1 MSPDLP
7 VELRILQPSA
17 VLLDPH
23 VWTDDKD
30 RLSIRYAIYEAL
42 VSYDKE
48 GSYQPALAEV
58 WNLADDAQTWSFR
71 IRSGVRFHN
80 GDELNAHAVV
90 AALDRA
96 RGPGVAGELGT
107 SGLYRSY
114 LGNATV
120 QAVDDLTIRIVTVEP
135 MADLLDLLIEIP
147 IISGAPVSGTGP
159 YRVVDATADGVLLE
173 AHDRYWGNVPS
184 AGRVWWKAEPDEQ
197 RRVEALLAGQADLVA
212 NLSSAGVSAVSAASQ
227 CDVISRESK
236 WATIFMCNAAA
247 GVCQDKRVRQALNYA
262 LDVPEIIEVVM
273 GGAGRPLNG
282 PLTELHFGHDPAT
295 APYPF
300 DPARAQALLAE
311 AGHGEGLRLVLDVP
325 TVVPDEAL
333 QLGKAMAEQYT
344 RVGIVTDV
352 RVHTDRPGYAEM
364 VKAKQMGDAC
374 CFDSS
379 PLSSWRVL
387 REKFHSGIRGVWW
400 QGYCNPEVD
409 ALLDRAAA
417 TVNAKSRQAVYRHA
431 YSLIRDDAPW
441 IYLYSPVMSWGL
453 GPQAR
458 GVRIRFDSTIQT
470 N

>member
-42 VSYDKE
+42 VSLDKE
-48 GSYQPALAEV
+48 GHYQPALAEA

-80 GDELNAHAVV
+80 GDELNAHLVV

-120 QAVDDLTIRIVTVEP
+120 QAVDDHTVLIVTTEP

-147 IISGAPVSGTGP
+147 IITGDPVSGTGP
-159 YRVVDATADGVLLE
+159 YRLVDATPDGVLLE
-173 AHDRYWGNVPS
+173 AHHRYWGSSPS
-184 AGRVWWKAEPDEQ
+184 AGRVWWQAEPDEQ
-197 RRVEALLAGQADLVA
+197 RRVEALVSGQADLVA
-212 NLSSAGVSAVSAASQ
+212 SLSPARVGEVSASSQ
-227 CDVISRESK
+227 CDLISRESK
-236 WATIFMCNAAA
+236 WATIFMANATA
-247 GVCQDKRVRQALNYA
+247 GLCQDKRVRQALNYA
-262 LDVPEIIEVVM
+262 LDVQEIIEVVM
-273 GGAGRPLNG
+273 DGAGRPLNG
-282 PLTELHFGHDPAT
+282 PLTDLHFGHDPAT
-295 APYPF
+295 LPYPY
-300 DPARAQALLAE
+300 DPARARALLAE
-311 AGHGEGLRLVLDVP
+311 AGHGENLHLTLDVP
-325 TVVPDEAL
+325 AVVPDEAP
-333 QLGKAMAEQYT
+333 QLGKLMAEQYA
-344 RVGIVTDV
+344 RIGIVTEV
-352 RVHTDRPGYAEM
+352 RVHADRPGYAEM
-364 VKAKQMGDAC
+364 VKAKKMGDAC

-387 REKFHSGIRGVWW
+387 REKFHSGVRGVWW
-400 QGYCNPEVD
+400 QGYSNPELD
-409 ALLDRAAA
+409 ALLDKAAA
-417 TVNAKSRQAVYRHA
+417 TVNAKSRQVAYRQA
-431 YSLIRDDAPW
+431 YRLIRDDAPW

-458 GVRIRFDSTIQT
+458 GVSVMFDSTIQPG
-470 N
+470 